1 MTPAEII
8 RIARNRSERDIQT
21 HKLDVQVGWMIAKLM
36 RAKNI
41 PKLEKLLR
49 EDKQPKFK
57 EIVERIKAAP
67 SS

>member
-1 MTPAEII
+1 M
-8 RIARNRSERDIQT
+8 
-21 HKLDVQVGWMIAKLM
+21 DVQVGWMVAKLM

-57 EIVERIKAAP
+57 EIVERIRSAP